1 MIVKIILTCHLV
13 DLLALIQER
22 LDQPK
27 VSSPSCFAE
36 ASLGTGHLVVRVVMM
51 VKLMVV
57 AMVKVMMKVVN
68 VHWSGL
74 ENFDLENLDYLA
86 KLQIALFAL

>member
-1 MIVKIILTCHLV
+1 
-13 DLLALIQER
+13 
-22 LDQPK
+22 
-27 VSSPSCFAE
+27 
-36 ASLGTGHLVVRVVMM
+36 M

-57 AMVKVMMKVVN
+57 TMVKVMMKVVN